1 MYLSVGIKKNIL
13 KLKVKMCVFI
23 VNINAKCNSKKFVM
37 VISWIKQVVIRLVQ
51 WKISRFGWF
60 NEKIVPGRYILIN

>member
-1 MYLSVGIKKNIL
+1 MYICQLVKKYKKNIL

-37 VISWIKQVVIRLVQ
+37 VISWIKQVVH